1 METESGKM
9 SQECG
14 EVWRAKED
22 GREVQR
28 HMNNRGPESRS
39 DARQTLS
46 RKTVVLQGQRDGTG
60 PEWPGHVSLS
70 GPWTPFGLDQACRV
84 EVKLLMGSCRH
95 IPSYLTLDL

>member
-1 METESGKM
+1 METESGTM

-46 RKTVVLQGQRDGTG
+46 RKTVVLQGAFAFLIHLLL
-60 PEWPGHVSLS
+60 PSL
-70 GPWTPFGLDQACRV
+70 A
-84 EVKLLMGSCRH
+84 H
-95 IPSYLTLDL
+95 

>member
-1 METESGKM
+1 METASGKM
-9 SQECG
+9 SQEC
-14 EVWRAKED
+14 EVWRAKEG

-46 RKTVVLQGQRDGTG
+46 TKTVVLQSQRDGSG

-70 GPWTPFGLDQACRV
+70 GPWALFGLNQSSIA

-95 IPSYLTLDL
+95 ITSYLTLDL